1 MKVIKSFLLTA
12 TIAFALSACSSKTG
26 CPTNGANVGAEK
38 LLSGDGK
45 KPKKMPKYKAN
56 KF

>member
-1 MKVIKSFLLTA
+1 MKATRTIVFLVTL
-12 TIAFALSACSSKTG
+12 AFAFGACSSKTG

-45 KPKKMPKYKAN
+45 KQKKMPKYKAN